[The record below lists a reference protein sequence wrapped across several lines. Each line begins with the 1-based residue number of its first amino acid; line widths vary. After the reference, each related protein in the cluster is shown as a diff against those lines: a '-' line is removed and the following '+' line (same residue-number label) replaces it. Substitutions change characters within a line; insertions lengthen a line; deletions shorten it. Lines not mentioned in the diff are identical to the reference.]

1 MICDLVSL
9 EEGRY
14 SMKSTKWSKYVD
26 IQDILN
32 ILLVICTLIALVFS
46 LFLIFPA
53 PNIISIACLFIPT
66 FIVYAVQNAVME
78 YYIYHV
84 DEYDLK
90 ALNLVLRN

>member
-1 MICDLVSL
+1 MQPN
-9 EEGRY
+9 
-14 SMKSTKWSKYVD
+14 KWSKYID

-32 ILLVICTLIALVFS
+32 ILLVICTLIALAFS
-46 LFLIFPA
+46 LFFIFPA
-53 PNIISIACLFIPT
+53 PNIVSIACLFIPT

-90 ALNLVLRN
+90 ALNFVLRD